1 MDIQYLLWLQDFR
14 NSIQDA
20 WTPFMEFVSMFA
32 TTYLILIPIFVYWF
46 WDKRKGLYTL
56 VSYYFC
62 MVLTPLIKL
71 TACIYRPWIRDARIL
86 PAGDSITTATG
97 YSFPSG
103 HTQNAASTML
113 CPALMTRHK
122 GVKIALWA
130 AYFLI
135 AISRMYL
142 GVHTPLDVGVSLV
155 LGLALVFALRPLF
168 AQGEPAP
175 RRMYALLGVMLALAV
190 LYAVYVEVWPFPADI
205 ELDNLEHGT
214 KNAYTLLGAVS
225 GMLLS
230 YWLDQRYVRFTV
242 KGSLPAQLVKL
253 VLGLALTIGLRVVL
267 KKPLNALL
275 AGAPVADAI
284 RYFCMVVFAA
294 GIWPMTFPWICKKL
308 PAKGTAAHTPA

>member
-1 MDIQYLLWLQDFR
+1 MQLLYFFEKLRQPWLDRIMLVFTEFGGEILFMALAIGMYWCYSKRTGYYMLSVGLLGTVFNQFLKLAFR
-14 NSIQDA
+14 IS
-20 WTPFMEFVSMFA
+20 
-32 TTYLILIPIFVYWF
+32 
-46 WDKRKGLYTL
+46 
-56 VSYYFC
+56 
-62 MVLTPLIKL
+62 
-71 TACIYRPWIRDARIL
+71 RPWIQNPEFTIVEAAR
-86 PAGDSITTATG
+86 ADATG

-155 LGLALVFALRPLF
+155 LGLALVFVLRPLF

>member
-1 MDIQYLLWLQDFR
+1 MQLLYLFEKLRQPWLDRIMLVFTEFGGEILFMALAIGMYWCYSKRTGYYMLSVGLLGTVFNQFLKLAFR
-14 NSIQDA
+14 IS
-20 WTPFMEFVSMFA
+20 
-32 TTYLILIPIFVYWF
+32 
-46 WDKRKGLYTL
+46 
-56 VSYYFC
+56 
-62 MVLTPLIKL
+62 
-71 TACIYRPWIRDARIL
+71 RPWIQDPEFTIVEAAR
-86 PAGDSITTATG
+86 ADATG

-267 KKPLNALL
+267 KKPLNALF

>member
-1 MDIQYLLWLQDFR
+1 MQLLYFFEKLRQPWLDRIMLVFTEFGGEILFMALAIGMYWCYSKRTGYYMLSVGLLGTVFNQFLKLAFR
-14 NSIQDA
+14 IS
-20 WTPFMEFVSMFA
+20 
-32 TTYLILIPIFVYWF
+32 
-46 WDKRKGLYTL
+46 
-56 VSYYFC
+56 
-62 MVLTPLIKL
+62 
-71 TACIYRPWIRDARIL
+71 RPWIQDPEFTIVEAAR
-86 PAGDSITTATG
+86 ADATG

-190 LYAVYVEVWPFPADI
+190 LYAVYVEVWPFPSDV

>member
-1 MDIQYLLWLQDFR
+1 MQLLYFFEKLRQPWLDRIMLVFTEFGGEILFMALAIGMYWCYSKRTGYYMLSVGLLGTVFNQFLKLAFR
-14 NSIQDA
+14 IS
-20 WTPFMEFVSMFA
+20 
-32 TTYLILIPIFVYWF
+32 
-46 WDKRKGLYTL
+46 
-56 VSYYFC
+56 
-62 MVLTPLIKL
+62 
-71 TACIYRPWIRDARIL
+71 RPWIQDPEFTIVEAAR
-86 PAGDSITTATG
+86 ADATG

-155 LGLALVFALRPLF
+155 LGLALVFVLRPLF

-308 PAKGTAAHTPA
+308 PAKGTVAHTPA

>member
-1 MDIQYLLWLQDFR
+1 MQLLYFFEKLRQPWLDRIMLVFTEFGGEILFMALAIGMYWCYSKRTGYYMLSVGLLGTVFNQFLKLAFR
-14 NSIQDA
+14 IS
-20 WTPFMEFVSMFA
+20 
-32 TTYLILIPIFVYWF
+32 
-46 WDKRKGLYTL
+46 
-56 VSYYFC
+56 
-62 MVLTPLIKL
+62 
-71 TACIYRPWIRDARIL
+71 RPWIQDPEFTIVEAAR
-86 PAGDSITTATG
+86 ADATG

>member
-1 MDIQYLLWLQDFR
+1 MLVFTEFGGEILFMALAIGMYWCYSKRTGYYMLSVGLLGTVFNQFLKLAFR
-14 NSIQDA
+14 IS
-20 WTPFMEFVSMFA
+20 
-32 TTYLILIPIFVYWF
+32 
-46 WDKRKGLYTL
+46 
-56 VSYYFC
+56 
-62 MVLTPLIKL
+62 
-71 TACIYRPWIRDARIL
+71 RPWIQDPEFTIVEAAR
-86 PAGDSITTATG
+86 ADATG

>member
-1 MDIQYLLWLQDFR
+1 MQLLYLFEKLRQPWLDRIMLVFTEFGGEILFMALAIGMYWCYSKRTGYYMLSVGLLGTVFNQFLKLAFR
-14 NSIQDA
+14 IS
-20 WTPFMEFVSMFA
+20 
-32 TTYLILIPIFVYWF
+32 
-46 WDKRKGLYTL
+46 
-56 VSYYFC
+56 
-62 MVLTPLIKL
+62 
-71 TACIYRPWIRDARIL
+71 RPWIQDPEFTIVEAAR
-86 PAGDSITTATG
+86 ADATG

-155 LGLALVFALRPLF
+155 LGLALVFVLRPLF

-242 KGSLPAQLVKL
+242 KGSLPAQLFKL

-308 PAKGTAAHTPA
+308 PAKGTVAHTPA